1 MALSLSL
8 GVQILRIPQIQKYE
22 NLMKAPLAVATG
34 VFFKILI
41 SISGTGLIQFFFHDF
56 KNISL
61 LFRLR

>member
-41 SISGTGLIQFFFHDF
+41 SISGTGLIRVYF
-56 KNISL
+56 S
-61 LFRLR
+61 